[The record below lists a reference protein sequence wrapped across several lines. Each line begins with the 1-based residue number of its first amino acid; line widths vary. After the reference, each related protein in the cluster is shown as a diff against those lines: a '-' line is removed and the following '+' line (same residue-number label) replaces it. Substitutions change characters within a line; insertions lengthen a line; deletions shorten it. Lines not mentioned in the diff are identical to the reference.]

1 MQWILSAYGLSTT
14 VFLVT
19 MGRLGDIIGRHKL
32 FLLGLL
38 IAWVAS
44 LGAGLSFSPS
54 LLIVCRCF
62 LGLSVAI
69 LMPCS
74 QSLVTLAYPDNLHG
88 KALGVWMTTIWIGLA
103 IGPLIGGVIT
113 QLLSW
118 HWIFYFNLPFLLMS
132 YILTSCYIE
141 ESKNEKE
148 SKKLD
153 FLGIGLLTLGLGSL
167 IFAIIEAPNWGW
179 SSPIIWGLFGLSWIG
194 FIAFY
199 FFENITSSPLIKF
212 DFFKNKQFVTG
223 SFGAFSIVF
232 LFWGIFFMTPLYL
245 QNIRNFSPTL

>member
-1 MQWILSAYGLSTT
+1 MTT
-14 VFLVT
+14 V
-19 MGRLGDIIGRHKL
+19 G
-32 FLLGLL
+32 
-38 IAWVAS
+38 
-44 LGAGLSFSPS
+44 
-54 LLIVCRCF
+54 
-62 LGLSVAI
+62 
-69 LMPCS
+69 
-74 QSLVTLAYPDNLHG
+74 
-88 KALGVWMTTIWIGLA
+88 IGLA

-118 HWIFYFNLPFLLMS
+118 HWIFYFNLPFLLIS
-132 YILTSCYIE
+132 YMLTSCYIE

-153 FLGIGLLTLGLGSL
+153 FLGVGLLTLGLGSL

-212 DFFKNKQFVTG
+212 DFFKNKQFVAG

-232 LFWGIFFMTPLYL
+232 LFWGTFFMTPLYL
-245 QNIRNFSPTL
+245 QNIRNFSPTLSGIFMLFHTIPFSLCSYYTGTISDRIEKKS